1 MTNFVENLITRL
13 WNQLSLGRRVAVV
26 EPGLDLGLKI
36 VDGQISRHRTVIATG
51 KRTEHLAILG
61 KTGSGKSHLLRYIAT
76 QDVRAGR
83 GFVFFDLHGDATP
96 FLLGFIA
103 GEEIRR
109 RTELGHRLVLIEPA
123 DLEFSVGLNVLENQQ
138 GQTSFTQI
146 AEFAQI
152 LKTRWKLDAFGARTE
167 EVLRNSLHL
176 LADNGLTLLEL
187 SPLLTNATF
196 RTRCLRRASNPEVAA
211 YFHSRYDQASEAM
224 QAVFRDAILNKVSEF
239 TSDPRFRHILGQQG
253 STFSLVEAI
262 DNGYWV
268 LLNLDKGRLGEQA
281 ATLGS
286 LFLTKLKNAL
296 FTRRTRQLFT
306 LFCDEIQNLVAY
318 DSGIDTLLSEARK
331 FGISI
336 VSANQFLDQ
345 YPAQIRSAI
354 LSIGTHLFFQ
364 LSSTDADKIA
374 QALDG
379 GKTLAQLLKNL
390 PPRHLILKSG
400 HQRWREVRV
409 PDVAEPKADFR
420 DLYRRCRERWTRP
433 RTEVERAIRARQTA
447 FSRSS
452 NEVLHDW
459 E

>member
-1 MTNFVENLITRL
+1 MTNIVENLIARL
-13 WNQLSLGRRVAVV
+13 WNRLSAGNPSGPQGA
-26 EPGLDLGLKI
+26 GFDLGWKI
-36 VDGQISRHRTVIATG
+36 VDGQIVRQRVVIPHG
-51 KRTEHLAILG
+51 KRTEHLVIVG
-61 KTGSGKSHLLRYIAT
+61 KTGSGKSHLLLNASS
-76 QDVRAGR
+76 QDVPAGR
-83 GFVFFDLHGDATP
+83 GFWFFDHHGDATP

-109 RTELGHRLVLIEPA
+109 RADLSKRLILIEPA
-123 DLEFSVGLNVLENQQ
+123 DPEFSVGLNVLENQQ
-138 GQTSFTQI
+138 GRTSFTQI
-146 AEFAQI
+146 AEFALI

-167 EVLRNSLHL
+167 ELLRNSLHL

-187 SPLLTNATF
+187 APLLTNVTF
-196 RTRCLRRASNPEVAA
+196 RARCLRQATNPEVAA
-211 YFHSRYDQASEAM
+211 YFHSRYDQATEAM

-239 TSDPRFRHILGQQG
+239 TSDPRFRHIVGQQS

-262 DNGYWV
+262 DSGYWV
-268 LLNLDKGRLGEQA
+268 LFNLDKGRLGEQA

-296 FTRRTRQLFT
+296 FTRSTRQLFT
-306 LFCDEIQNLVAY
+306 LYCDEIQNLVVY

-354 LSIGTHLFFQ
+354 LSVGTHIFFQ
-364 LSSTDADKIA
+364 LSSVDADKIA

-379 GKTLAQLLKNL
+379 GKTLAHLLKNL
-390 PPRHLILKSG
+390 PPRHLIVKSG
-400 HQRWREVRV
+400 HHRWQQVRV
-409 PDVAEPKADFR
+409 PDVAEPRVDTA
-420 DLYRRCRERWTRP
+420 DLYRRCRQRWARP
-433 RTEVERAIRARQTA
+433 RTEIEQAIRARHTA
-447 FSRSS
+447 FSRASR
-452 NEVLHDW
+452 EVLHDW

>member
-1 MTNFVENLITRL
+1 MTNLIEKFITRL
-13 WNQLSLGRRVAVV
+13 WNQVARGGTAAMV
-26 EPGLDLGLKI
+26 ESGLDLGFKV
-36 VDGQISRHRTVIATG
+36 VDGQLSRQRAVIPHG
-51 KRTEHLAILG
+51 KRSEHLVILG
-61 KTGSGKSHLLRYIAT
+61 KTGSGKSYLLRHAAI
-76 QDVRAGR
+76 QDIRAGR

-96 FLLGFIA
+96 FLLGFMA
-103 GEEIRR
+103 GEEMRR
-109 RTELGHRLVLIEPA
+109 RADLSKRLILIEPA
-123 DLEFSVGLNVLENQQ
+123 DPEFSVGLNVLENQQ

-152 LKTRWKLDAFGARTE
+152 LKTRWKLDTFGARTE
-167 EVLRNSLHL
+167 ELLRNSLHL

-196 RTRCLRRASNPEVAA
+196 RARCLRGASNPEVAA

-239 TSDPRFRHILGQQG
+239 TSDPRFRHILGQQS

-262 DNGYWV
+262 DNGQWV

-286 LFLTKLKNAL
+286 LLLTKLKNAL
-296 FTRRTRQLFT
+296 FSRRTRQTFT
-306 LFCDEIQNLVAY
+306 LFCDEIQNLVAF

-331 FGISI
+331 FAISV

-345 YPAQIRSAI
+345 YPAPIRSAI
-354 LSIGTHLFFQ
+354 LSVGTHIFFQ
-364 LSSTDADKIA
+364 LSSSDADKIA

-379 GKTLAQLLKNL
+379 GKALAQLLKNL
-390 PPRHLILKSG
+390 PPRHLVVKSG
-400 HQRWREVRV
+400 HHRWQQVRV
-409 PDVAEPKADFR
+409 PDVGEPKADIA
-420 DLYRRCRERWTRP
+420 DLYRRCRQRWARP
-433 RTEVERAIRARQTA
+433 RMEIEQAIRARHAA
-447 FSRSS
+447 FGRAGR
-452 NEVLHDW
+452 EVLHDW

>member
-1 MTNFVENLITRL
+1 MTNLIENLITRL

-26 EPGLDLGLKI
+26 EPSLDLGLKI
-36 VDGQISRHRTVIATG
+36 VDGQISCHRTVIATG

-61 KTGSGKSHLLRYIAT
+61 KTGSGKSYLLRHIAA

-96 FLLGFIA
+96 FLLRLVA
-103 GEEIRR
+103 AEEVRR
-109 RTELGHRLVLIEPA
+109 RANLSDRLILIEPA
-123 DLEFSVGLNVLENQQ
+123 DRDFSVGLNVLEGQQ
-138 GQTSFTQI
+138 SQSSFLQI

-152 LKTRWKLDAFGARTE
+152 LKTRWKLDTFGARTE
-167 EVLRNSLHL
+167 ELLRNSLHL

-196 RTRCLRRASNPEVAA
+196 RARCLRQATNPEVAA
-211 YFHSRYDQASEAM
+211 YFQSRYDQASEAM

-239 TSDPRFRHILGQQG
+239 TSDPRFRHILGQQH

-262 DNGYWV
+262 DNGHWV
-268 LLNLDKGRLGEQA
+268 LLNLDKARLGEQA

-286 LFLTKLKNAL
+286 LLLTKLKNAL
-296 FTRRTRQLFT
+296 FARKTRHLFT

-331 FGISI
+331 FGVSI
-336 VSANQFLDQ
+336 VTANQFLDQ

-354 LSIGTHLFFQ
+354 LSVGTHIFFQ
-364 LSSTDADKIA
+364 LSSSDADKIA
-374 QALDG
+374 QGLDG
-379 GKTLAQLLKNL
+379 GKVLAQLLKNL
-390 PPRHLILKSG
+390 RPRHLVVKSG
-400 HQRWREVRV
+400 HHRWHEVRV
-409 PDVAEPKADFR
+409 PDLAEPRADIA
-420 DLYRRCRERWTRP
+420 DLYSRCRRRWTRP
-433 RTEVERAIRARQTA
+433 RAEVEQAIRARHAA
-447 FSRSS
+447 FGRAS

>member
-1 MTNFVENLITRL
+1 MTNLIEYFIARL
-13 WNQLSLGRRVAVV
+13 WNGMSAPSRSRPETG
-26 EPGLDLGLKI
+26 GLDLGLR
-36 VDGQISRHRTVIATG
+36 VMDGQLADHRVTIPHG
-51 KRTEHLAILG
+51 KRSEHLVVLG
-61 KTGSGKSHLLRYIAT
+61 KTGSGKSYLLRHAAI
-76 QDVRAGR
+76 QDIRAGR

-96 FLLGFIA
+96 FLLKFVA
-103 GEEIRR
+103 GEEIRQ
-109 RTELGHRLVLIEPA
+109 RTDLSKRLILIEPA
-123 DLEFSVGLNVLENQQ
+123 DPEFSVGLNVLENQQ
-138 GQTSFTQI
+138 GRASFTQI
-146 AEFAQI
+146 AEFALI
-152 LKTRWKLDAFGARTE
+152 LKTRWKLDTFGARTE
-167 EVLRNSLHL
+167 ELLRNTLHL

-187 SPLLTNATF
+187 SPSLTNAAF
-196 RTRCLRRASNPEVAA
+196 RARCLRQVTNPEVAA
-211 YFHSRYDQASEAM
+211 YFHSRYDQASESM

-239 TSDPRFRHILGQQG
+239 TSDPRFRHILGQQA

-268 LLNLDKGRLGEQA
+268 VLNLDKGRLGEQA

-296 FTRRTRQLFT
+296 FNRRTRQLFT

-345 YPAQIRSAI
+345 YPPQIRSAI
-354 LSIGTHLFFQ
+354 LSIGTHIFFQ
-364 LSSTDADKIA
+364 LSGSDADKIA
-374 QALDG
+374 HALDG

-390 PPRHLILKSG
+390 PPRHLVVKSG
-400 HQRWREVRV
+400 HHRWREVQV
-409 PDVAEPKADFR
+409 PNVAEPKADFQ

-433 RTEVERAIRARQTA
+433 RTEIEQAVRARHATFTRA
-447 FSRSS
+447 SD
-452 NEVLHDW
+452 EVLDGW